1 MTTDRP
7 STRRPPRRRAAR
19 RALAGTL
26 AVLLVVVALLA
37 LAVWAIT
44 RVLSAGGPEPIAES
58 CTATVDTSTWRLSPV
73 QSDNAALIA
82 SMSVRRG
89 LPARAATIALA
100 TAIQESGLVN
110 LDHGDRDSVGLF
122 QQRTSQGWGTVEQI
136 MDPVF
141 STGAFFDA
149 LVKVDGFAEMPVTEA
164 AQAVQRSAFPDAYAA
179 HEDAARAFASALTGW
194 SPAAL
199 SCTLAPAEAAG
210 VADDVLA
217 RIARDLGEL
226 PATATP
232 ANAEAGTPALVVL
245 DASALAPDDAVRGA
259 WAAGAW
265 AVAVAHTLGL
275 DAVAVADQT
284 WVRGTD
290 GWHPTTGTPLPA
302 GTVQLTLAG

>member
-7 STRRPPRRRAAR
+7 STRRPPRRGATR
-19 RALAGTL
+19 RALVGTF

-44 RVLSAGGPEPIAES
+44 RVLSAGGPDPIAES
-58 CTATVDTSTWRLSPV
+58 CTATVDARTWRLSPA

-122 QQRTSQGWGTVEQI
+122 QQRPSQGWGTVEQI

-141 STGAFFDA
+141 STGAFYDA
-149 LVKVDGFAEMPVTEA
+149 LVKVEGYENLPVSQA
-164 AQAVQRSAFPDAYAA
+164 AQAVQRSAYPDAYAA

-199 SCTLAPAEAAG
+199 SCTLAPAAAAA
-210 VADDVLA
+210 VADDVRA
-217 RIARDLGEL
+217 RIVRDLGGL
-226 PATATP
+226 PATTTL

-245 DASALAPDDAVRGA
+245 DASSLAPDSAVRGA

-290 GWHPTTGTPLPA
+290 GWHLSTGTPLPT